1 MSVINLGNDKFS
13 INQSTAKGL
22 ERVIGIIASFIIK
35 AQSKTDK
42 ILYGKGSRNKDP
54 KANKFRKALD
64 RGIIYILREI
74 SDIDFCNVLNYT
86 VNNVKLGDKSFN
98 PNKPPAENVSD
109 LEVKKWTIQK
119 KAYDYQKIIDKYY
132 AQYGSVNNEQSR
144 LGLINL
150 VKSVNLAIDALLD
163 VKNGLGDPNLIKNFP
178 EINLIANYLNN
189 VKTEFNSYTQTN
201 TIPVSQIQK
210 VIITIGK
217 IREVLIGIQAI
228 NTPAVLIGSID
239 SFSGGTI
246 QRTLNKLNNL
256 IDAPSR
262 LIPRIKDLIKLV
274 NNITSVA
281 RAIAG
286 YINLAKTLVTIM
298 LLLVRVFNILKSF
311 FVTLPIPG
319 LFTTLGLTTFVGK
332 TYQEVLEEQGTKKLI
347 KRLSQMNLVLSMMAT
362 FVTSLLAAMDQ
373 ILLAL
378 RAILLNLQN
387 CDNVDEDLLNELN
400 RCINNLQ
407 NATVPLRTFLNDID
421 NTQKE
426 TQNTFGEYEIKIIQE
441 ELVDEGISIRRRY
454 GVAINNKNQIVVQ
467 STPTFASLDLIII
480 NEVKVLLVSKGFVK
494 TGLTN
499 LSSEDLIVIMES
511 MQFLGNT
518 DITLDSI
525 QNENSIDF
533 GNLSTAENDSDLE
546 LTSFANNLPGGAAL
560 RRRVRKKMIV
570 NNEKLSQNL
579 KKSDPNSTYTK
590 NITQQTQDQTTKL
603 KIEDLTEE
611 RERLSKALIAAVTNP
626 ILSAA
631 IIKKIKDIDE
641 QLKQLKNS

>member
-1 MSVINLGNDKFS
+1 MSVINLGNDKFN

-22 ERVIGIIASFIIK
+22 EKVIGIIASFIIK

-42 ILYGKGSRNKDP
+42 ILYGRGSRNKDP

-64 RGIIYILREI
+64 RGIIYILKEL
-74 SDIDFCNVLNYT
+74 SDVDFCNIINYT
-86 VNNVKLGDKSFN
+86 LNNVKLSDKSFD
-98 PNKPPAENVSD
+98 PNKPPGENASD
-109 LEVKKWTIQK
+109 LEIKKWTIQK
-119 KAYDYQKIIDKYY
+119 KAFDYQKIIDKYY
-132 AQYGSVNNEQSR
+132 AQYGSTNNEESR

-150 VKSVNLAIDALLD
+150 VKSVNLAIDNLLD
-163 VKNGLGDPNLIKNFP
+163 AKNGLGDPNLVKNFP
-178 EINLIANYLNN
+178 EINLISNYLNN
-189 VKTEFNSYTQTN
+189 VKTDFNSYTQAN
-201 TIPVSQIQK
+201 TIPISQIQRV
-210 VIITIGK
+210 VITVGK
-217 IREVLIGIQAI
+217 IREVLIGVQAI
-228 NTPAVLIGSID
+228 NTPANLIGSID
-239 SFSGGTI
+239 SFSGGII
-246 QRTLNKLNNL
+246 QKTLNKLNNL

-262 LIPRIKDLIKLV
+262 LIPRVKDLIKLV

-286 YINLAKTLVTIM
+286 YINLARTLVTIM

-332 TYQEVLEEQGTKKLI
+332 TYQEVLEEQGTKKLV
-347 KRLSQMNLVLSMMAT
+347 KRLSQINLVLSMMAT

-378 RAILLNLQN
+378 RAILLNLKS

-400 RCINNLQ
+400 ACIDNLQ
-407 NATVPLRTFLNDID
+407 NASVPLRAFLNDID
-421 NTQKE
+421 NAQKA
-426 TQNTFGEYEIKIIQE
+426 TQNTFGEYEIKIVQE

-454 GVAINNKNQIVVQ
+454 GVALNNKNEIVVQ

-499 LSSEDLIVIMES
+499 LSSEDLLVVMES

-518 DITLDSI
+518 DISLDSI

-533 GNLSTAENDSDLE
+533 GNLSTTENDSEIGLA
-546 LTSFANNLPGGAAL
+546 SFASNLPGGAAL
-560 RRRVRKKMIV
+560 RRRVRKKMIA
-570 NNEKLSQNL
+570 NNQKLSEQL
-579 KKSDPNSTYTK
+579 KNSDPNSTYTS
-590 NITQQTQDQTTKL
+590 NITQQTQDQTKKL
-603 KIEDLTEE
+603 KIEELTEE
-611 RERLSKALIAAVTNP
+611 REKLSKALIAAATNP
-626 ILSAA
+626 IAA
-631 IIKKIKDIDE
+631 AVIIKKIKDIDE

>member
-1 MSVINLGNDKFS
+1 MSVINLGNDKFN

-22 ERVIGIIASFIIK
+22 EKVIGIIASFIIK

-64 RGIIYILREI
+64 RGIIYILKEL
-74 SDIDFCNVLNYT
+74 SDVDFCNIINYT
-86 VNNVKLGDKSFN
+86 LNNVKLSDKSFD
-98 PNKPPAENVSD
+98 PNKPPGENASD
-109 LEVKKWTIQK
+109 LEIKKWTIQK
-119 KAYDYQKIIDKYY
+119 KAFEYQKIIDKYY
-132 AQYGSVNNEQSR
+132 AQYGSTNSEESR

-150 VKSVNLAIDALLD
+150 VKSVNLAIDNLLD
-163 VKNGLGDPNLIKNFP
+163 AKNGLGDPNLVKNFP
-178 EINLIANYLNN
+178 EINLISNYLNN
-189 VKTEFNSYTQTN
+189 VKRDFNSYTQAN

-210 VIITIGK
+210 VVITIGK
-217 IREVLIGIQAI
+217 IREVLIGVQAI
-228 NTPAVLIGSID
+228 NTPANLIGSID

-246 QRTLNKLNNL
+246 QRTINKLNNI

-262 LIPRIKDLIKLV
+262 LIPRVKDLIKLV
-274 NNITSVA
+274 NNIASVA

-286 YINLAKTLVTIM
+286 YINLARTLVTIA
-298 LLLVRVFNILKSF
+298 LLLIRVFNILKSF

-319 LFTTLGLTTFVGK
+319 LFTTLGLTTFIGK
-332 TYQEVLEEQGTKKLI
+332 TYQEVLEEQGTKKLV

-362 FVTSLLAAMDQ
+362 FVTSLVAAMDQ

-387 CDNVDEDLLNELN
+387 CNNADEDLLNELN
-400 RCINNLQ
+400 ASIDNIQ
-407 NATVPLRTFLNDID
+407 NASVPLKAFLNDIE
-421 NTQKE
+421 NAQKA
-426 TQNTFGEYEIKIIQE
+426 TQNTFGEYEIKIVQE

-454 GVAINNKNQIVVQ
+454 GVALNNKNEIVVQ

-499 LSSEDLIVIMES
+499 LSSEDLLVVMES

-518 DITLDSI
+518 DISLDSI

-533 GNLSTAENDSDLE
+533 GNLSTTENDSEIGLA
-546 LTSFANNLPGGAAL
+546 SFASNLPGGAAL
-560 RRRVRKKMIV
+560 RRRVRKKMIA
-570 NNEKLSQNL
+570 NNQKLSEQL
-579 KKSDPNSTYTK
+579 KNSDPNSTYTS
-590 NITQQTQDQTTKL
+590 NITQQTQDQTKKL
-603 KIEDLTEE
+603 KIEELTEE
-611 RERLSKALIAAVTNP
+611 REKLSKALIAAATNP
-626 ILSAA
+626 IAA
-631 IIKKIKDIDE
+631 AVIIKKIKDIDE